1 MKGATFE
8 EVVFEHI
15 DSLRNVNT
23 EYGTCVRSLMIK
35 FELSEQKAANYV
47 AKYINKNEN

>member
-15 DSLRNVNT
+15 DALRRVST
-23 EYGTCVRSLMIK
+23 EYGTCVKSLMHK
-35 FELSEQKAANYV
+35 FELSEQKAASYV
-47 AKYINKNEN
+47 AKYINENQN